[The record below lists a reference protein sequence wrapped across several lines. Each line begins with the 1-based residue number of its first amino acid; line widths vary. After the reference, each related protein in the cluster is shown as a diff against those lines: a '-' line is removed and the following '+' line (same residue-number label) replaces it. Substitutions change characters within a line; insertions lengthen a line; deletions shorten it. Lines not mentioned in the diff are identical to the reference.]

1 MKTKTNNKLFFSLF
15 IGVILLVFLTL
26 TSCQKD
32 NNDEPQKPQTGKT
45 DKPNNGGGN
54 NGGGNHGGYIPTPDI
69 PKIDVEPLIY
79 NFKQKLKDVD
89 KNYKFI
95 PSKEIN
101 WTLPFDE
108 IKFKEENKRKLVL
121 DTNIKGNFEV
131 RLHQVWKVTNDGE
144 FKNGTYTTRGVR
156 YKYTDKDIEA
166 ISFSK
171 IEIIINTD
179 KGETV
184 SSTIENRSGG
194 KFEIQI
200 DYRFKTG
207 TIPYFYLYETSVKTL
222 NGVKKV
228 YFIVTN
234 MEDLKEI
241 ENEKNDMFG
250 SFWSNEVRDVMFEGL
265 DLWDYQYAK
274 KNDK

>member
-15 IGVILLVFLTL
+15 IGVMLLSFLTL

-32 NNDEPQKPQTGKT
+32 SNNEPQKPQTGNNG
-45 DKPNNGGGN
+45 KPNNGGGN
-54 NGGGNHGGYIPTPDI
+54 NTGGGGSIKVPDI
-69 PKIDVEPLIY
+69 PKVDVEPLIY
-79 NFKQKLKDVD
+79 NFNQKLKDVD

-95 PSKEIN
+95 SSKEFSG
-101 WTLPFDE
+101 TLPFEE

-121 DTNIKGNFEV
+121 DTNIKGDFEV

-184 SSTIENRSGG
+184 SSTIENGSGG
-194 KFEIQI
+194 KFKLEI

-207 TIPYFYLYETSVKTL
+207 TTPYFYLYETSVKTID
-222 NGVKKV
+222 GVKKV
-228 YFIVTN
+228 YYIVTN
-234 MEDLKEI
+234 IEDLKEI
-241 ENEKNDMFG
+241 ENEKNTRFDN
-250 SFWSNEVRDVMFEGL
+250 FWMIQVRDVMFEGL

>member
-15 IGVILLVFLTL
+15 IGVMLLAFLTL

-32 NNDEPQKPQTGKT
+32 SNDEPQKPQTGNNG
-45 DKPNNGGGN
+45 KPNNGGGN
-54 NGGGNHGGYIPTPDI
+54 NTGGGGSIKVPDI
-69 PKIDVEPLIY
+69 PKVDVEPLIY
-79 NFKQKLKDVD
+79 NFNQKLKDVD

-95 PSKEIN
+95 SSKEFSG
-101 WTLPFDE
+101 TLSFEE

-179 KGETV
+179 TGETV
-184 SSTIENRSGG
+184 SSTVENKSGEKFKIE
-194 KFEIQI
+194 I

-207 TIPYFYLYETSVKTL
+207 TTPYFYLYETSVKTL
-222 NGVKKV
+222 DGVKKV
-228 YFIVTN
+228 YYVVTN

-241 ENEKNDMFG
+241 ESEKNSRFS
-250 SFWSNEVRDVMFEGL
+250 SFWMSQVKDVMFEGL

>member
-15 IGVILLVFLTL
+15 IGVMLLAFSIL

-32 NNDEPQKPQTGKT
+32 SNDEPQKPQTGNNS
-45 DKPNNGGGN
+45 KPNNGGGN
-54 NGGGNHGGYIPTPDI
+54 NDKGGGSINIPDI

-95 PSKEIN
+95 PSKEISER
-101 WTLPFDE
+101 LPFNE
-108 IKFKEENKRKLVL
+108 TKFKEERKLVL

-131 RLHQVWKVTNDGE
+131 RLHQIRRVTNDGE

-156 YKYTDKDIEA
+156 YRLTDKDIEA

-179 KGETV
+179 AGETV
-184 SSTIENRSGG
+184 SGTIENVNGE
-194 KFEIQI
+194 KFKIEII
-200 DYRFKTG
+200 YSFKKG

-228 YFIVTN
+228 YYVVTN
-234 MEDLKEI
+234 IEDLRELEGKK
-241 ENEKNDMFG
+241 NEMFSG
-250 SFWSNEVRDVMFEGL
+250 YWFNQVRDVIFDEGS
-265 DLWDYQYAK
+265 DLWNYQYAK
-274 KNDK
+274 KNGE